1 MIHMLKER
9 AGVLVTTRCLT
20 VLKLKSGQRLSDIE
34 VTGREHLITC
44 PNCHLP
50 TKGTTCAE

>member
-1 MIHMLKER
+1 VIHMLKER
-9 AGVLVTTRCLT
+9 AGVLVTTRCRE

-50 TKGTTCAE
+50 TKGTTHAE